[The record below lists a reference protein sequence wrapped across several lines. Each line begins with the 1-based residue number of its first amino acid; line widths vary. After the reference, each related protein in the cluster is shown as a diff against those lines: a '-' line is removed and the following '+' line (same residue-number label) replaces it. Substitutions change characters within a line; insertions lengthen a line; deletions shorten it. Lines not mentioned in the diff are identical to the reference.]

1 MFNESLSRVTPQT
14 RPLSSAS
21 PPDPAHLLAEVTQAH
36 SKPPSGLATSPTLHA
51 LQTRQESTSPLAKPA
66 DSASTSTSPVLA
78 TVMAK
83 QATDST
89 SPSSLSDPDLL
100 ASPSANSPALASESP
115 VTYKQFVEL
124 KDRVSKLCNIRKVV
138 LTLASMKFI

>member
-1 MFNESLSRVTPQT
+1 MFHEPSSRVSPQT
-14 RPLSSAS
+14 RPLSVAS

-36 SKPPSGLATSPTLHA
+36 SKPLSGSV
-51 LQTRQESTSPLAKPA
+51 TSPLAKPA

-78 TVMAK
+78 TLMAK
-83 QATDST
+83 QAADST

-100 ASPSANSPALASESP
+100 ASPSANSPALASEST

-124 KDRVSKLCNIRKVV
+124 KDRVSKLCDIRKVV
-138 LTLASMKFI
+138 LTLSSVRYI

>member
-1 MFNESLSRVTPQT
+1 
-14 RPLSSAS
+14 
-21 PPDPAHLLAEVTQAH
+21 LAEVTQAH
-36 SKPPSGLATSPTLHA
+36 SKPHSGLATSPVLHT
-51 LQTRQESTSPLAKPA
+51 LQTRQESTSPRAKPA

-89 SPSSLSDPDLL
+89 SPSSLSDPDPL

-115 VTYKQFVEL
+115 VTYKQFVEM
-124 KDRVSKLCNIRKVV
+124 KDRVSKLYNIRKVV
-138 LTLASMKFI
+138 LTLSSMKFI

>member
-1 MFNESLSRVTPQT
+1 
-14 RPLSSAS
+14 
-21 PPDPAHLLAEVTQAH
+21 
-36 SKPPSGLATSPTLHA
+36 
-51 LQTRQESTSPLAKPA
+51 
-66 DSASTSTSPVLA
+66 
-78 TVMAK
+78 MAK

-89 SPSSLSDPDLL
+89 SLSSLSDPDLL

-138 LTLASMKFI
+138 LTLSSMTFI